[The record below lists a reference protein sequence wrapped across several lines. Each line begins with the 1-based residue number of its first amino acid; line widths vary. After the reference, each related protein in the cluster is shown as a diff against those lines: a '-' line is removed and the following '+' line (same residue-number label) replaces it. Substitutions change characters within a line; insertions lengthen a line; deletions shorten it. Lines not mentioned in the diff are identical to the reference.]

1 MGKMTRIFVFATA
14 SVFITCGTFA
24 FAGNS
29 HRDLIAHHETVNV
42 DGDLDD
48 WNLNAYREDQFG
60 ILDSSNIQFYP
71 GIGSMKSDG
80 DEDLSAKVYAA
91 WDDDYIYIA
100 AVVKDDSVE
109 RDGDNPYQNDG
120 LTLWI
125 DGAHDG
131 GPSIEGAPDIDSA
144 QIELNSDGFVAV
156 YRALDIAGITEKVIC
171 AGKDTATG
179 YVVEAAVSYDILD
192 ALENLK
198 PKLDSVIGLAWSFN
212 DNDGA
217 DWVLASPWEEKGLVL
232 PDEYGDLILS
242 GFTSVDSAMKLPST
256 WGNIKTKQV
265 SENQP

>member
-1 MGKMTRIFVFATA
+1 MRGIFVFVVV
-14 SVFITCGTFA
+14 SVFITYGFLTFA
-24 FAGNS
+24 GAS
-29 HRDLIAHHETVNV
+29 HGDLIAHQKTINV

-48 WNLNAYREDQFG
+48 WSLNTYREDQYG
-60 ILDSSNIQFYP
+60 VLDSSNIQFYP

-80 DEDLSAKVYAA
+80 DKDLSAKVYAA

-100 AVVKDDSVE
+100 AVVTDDSVE
-109 RDGDNPYQNDG
+109 RDGAAPYENDG

-131 GPSIEGAPDIDSA
+131 GLSIEGTPDIDSA

-156 YRALDIAGITEKVIC
+156 YRALDTAGITEKVIC

-179 YVVEAAVSYDILD
+179 YVVEAAIPYDILE

-198 PKLDSVIGLAWSFN
+198 PKLGSVIGLAWSFN
-212 DNDGA
+212 DNDGG
-217 DWVLASPWEEKGLVL
+217 DWVLASPWKETGVVL

-242 GFTSVDSAMKLPST
+242 GFTSVDSAMKLPAT
-256 WGNIKTKQV
+256 WGNIKMWY
-265 SENQP
+265 

>member
-1 MGKMTRIFVFATA
+1 MRKILVSATA
-14 SVFITCGTFA
+14 SVLIAYGFFA
-24 FAGNS
+24 FAGAS
-29 HRDLIAHHETVNV
+29 DRDLVAHQETVNV

-48 WNLNAYREDQFG
+48 WNLNTYSEDQYG
-60 ILDSSNIQFYP
+60 VLDSSNIQFYP

-80 DEDLSAKVYAA
+80 DKDLSAKVYAA

-100 AVVKDDSVE
+100 AVVRDDSVE
-109 RDGDNPYQNDG
+109 RDGANPYENDG

-131 GPSIEGAPDIDSA
+131 GLSIEGTPDIDSA

-156 YRALDIAGITEKVIC
+156 YRALDTAGIAGKVIC

-179 YVVEAAVSYDILD
+179 YVVEAAIPYDILD
-192 ALENLK
+192 ALEDLE

-242 GFTSVDSAMKLPST
+242 GFTSVDFGMELPTT
-256 WGNIKTKQV
+256 WGSIKINLTTLDPK
-265 SENQP
+265 